1 MSNKKLES
9 IALKSRAVRVLSLSL
24 SFSLSFSL
32 SLYLVSQWTQGL
44 KKRS

>member
-32 SLYLVSQWTQGL
+32 SLFLVSQWTQGL